1 MFKSLLPKEEK
12 YFEDFSAMIIVI
24 SEMATL
30 AKEFFGNAKYDE
42 ETPLKLKSL
51 EKRCDEISHKVFKK
65 LDKSF
70 LTPFDREDIYALI
83 KILEKV
89 SDAINAAVTR
99 AKVYNLTEPLKVAEK
114 LLQIASMQIK
124 ELYTA
129 IVDRKVKWNENLK
142 IVKDLEQEADLIYRE
157 AITKLF
163 KEETNAIELIKRK
176 EVLDVLEDITDKCQA
191 VASVIFT
198 ISLKNG

>member
-1 MFKSLLPKEEK
+1 
-12 YFEDFSAMIIVI
+12 MIIAI

-30 AKEFFGNAKYDE
+30 AKNFFGNANYDE
-42 ETPLKLKSL
+42 ETSMKLKAL
-51 EKRCDEISHKVFKK
+51 EKRCDEISHKVFNK

-70 LTPFDREDIYALI
+70 LTPFDREDIYALV
-83 KILEKV
+83 KTLEKV

-124 ELYTA
+124 ELYTS
-129 IVDRKVKWNENLK
+129 IVDRKVKSNENLK

-163 KEETNAIELIKRK
+163 REETNAIELIKRK

>member
-1 MFKSLLPKEEK
+1 MFKALLPKEEK
-12 YFEDFSAMIIVI
+12 YFEDFSAMIIAI

-30 AKEFFGNAKYDE
+30 AKNFFGNANYDE
-42 ETPLKLKSL
+42 ETSLKLKAL
-51 EKRCDEISHKVFKK
+51 EKRCDEISHKVFNK

-83 KILEKV
+83 KTLEKV

-124 ELYTA
+124 ELYTS
-129 IVDRKVKWNENLK
+129 IVDRKVKSNDNLK

-163 KEETNAIELIKRK
+163 KEESNAIELIKRK

>member
-1 MFKSLLPKEEK
+1 MFKALLPKEEK
-12 YFEDFSAMIIVI
+12 YFEYFNSLIIAI

-30 AKEFFGNAKYDE
+30 AKDFFGNAKYDE
-42 ETPLKLKSL
+42 ETSLKLKSL
-51 EKRCDEISHKVFKK
+51 EKRCDEISHKVFNK
-65 LDKSF
+65 LNKSF
-70 LTPFDREDIYALI
+70 LTPFDREDIYALV
-83 KILEKV
+83 KTLEKV

-99 AKVYNLTEPLKVAEK
+99 ARIYNLTEPLVVAEK
-114 LLQIASMQIK
+114 LLQIAGMQIN
-124 ELYTA
+124 ELHTT
-129 IVDRKVKWNENLK
+129 IVDRKVKSNGNLT
-142 IVKDLEQEADLIYRE
+142 IVKDLEQEADLIYRD
-157 AITKLF
+157 AITRLF